1 MWPRPAVLDWL
12 VALTGVALTEWVVW
26 TGTLGTHVAGPRW
39 FGGAWPLLL
48 DVPLAWRRAVPLMA
62 WLVVLAGFVLHPLV
76 THHSAEGLELLF
88 PIAVGAYAVAAYTG
102 RRTAV
107 AGLAAFLVA
116 YPVYAVADPGV
127 RGNVGG
133 GLWAAAFFGAA
144 TIALW
149 LAGVWMH
156 SRRETAA
163 LALRAAEAEREAAAA
178 VVDERARL
186 ARELHD
192 IVSHNLSVVVLQAA
206 GARAAGAGERTLEKI
221 ERSGREA
228 LVEMRR
234 LLGVL
239 RDDDTDRELA
249 PQPGL
254 AQLEQLAADVRA
266 AGVPVDLH
274 IEGDCDGLSAG
285 VQLNVYRIVQEA
297 LTNVLKHAGP
307 AHARVGIA
315 RSDGRLDVVV
325 TDDGVGSRPE
335 PGVRAGGHGL
345 LGIRER
351 VALLDGDLRAGPLP
365 GGGFAVEA
373 TLPLET

>member
-1 MWPRPAVLDWL
+1 MLDWL
-12 VALTGVALTEWVVW
+12 VALTGAALTEWVVW

-48 DVPLAWRRAVPLMA
+48 DVPLAWRRALPLVA
-62 WLVVLAGFVLHPLV
+62 WLGVLAGFVLQPLV
-76 THHSAEGLELLF
+76 TRHSAEGVELLF

-116 YPVYAVADPGV
+116 YPVYAVADPDV
-127 RGNVGG
+127 RDNVGG

-144 TIALW
+144 TVALW
-149 LAGVWMH
+149 LAGVWMR
-156 SRRETAA
+156 SRREAAA
-163 LALRAAEAEREAAAA
+163 LAQRAAAAEREAAVA
-178 VVDERARL
+178 VADERARL

-206 GARAAGAGERTLEKI
+206 GARAAGARAGERTLEKI

-239 RDDDTDRELA
+239 RDDDTGRDLA

-254 AQLEQLAADVRA
+254 AQLEPLAAAVRA
-266 AGVPVDLH
+266 AGVPVELYVEEGCDDLP
-274 IEGDCDGLSAG
+274 AG

-307 AHARVGIA
+307 ATARVGIS
-315 RSDGRLDVVV
+315 RSDGRLNVVV
-325 TDDGVGSRPE
+325 TDDGAGRPE
-335 PGVRAGGHGL
+335 PRAGGHGL

-365 GGGFAVEA
+365 GGGFVVEA
-373 TLPLET
+373 TLPLEP